1 MVRGAAEEVVVRR
14 RCGCGSPWYRRAL
27 VAVAAAVVLAAVGCE
42 GSSERAGGTTTTA
55 SAQPTPDGSA
65 PASAPRG
72 PAPPAGAHRGAG
84 SPRPSSFSFASTVV
98 DASLPGSLDNKAVGD
113 LDGDGLPDIAV
124 GTGSRL
130 VWYRAPG
137 WARSEI
143 AAGHNFTTDMQAA
156 DVDGDG
162 DTDLVTP
169 HYDEGTVVWYRNP
182 ARGGGG
188 WTPVEI
194 GRPGTAHDVEVGDV
208 DGDRRLDVV
217 TRGHAGP
224 TTLFRQSDPGSW
236 QAVTISAAPSS
247 EGTALGDLDRD
258 GRLDIVQ
265 NGYWLA
271 APADVTAGHAWTR
284 HTFAPGWDEGFV
296 AVTVAD
302 LDRDGRLDI
311 VQNGY
316 WLAAPADVTAGHAWT
331 RHTFA
336 PGWDEGFVAVIVADL
351 DRDGRLDVVLA
362 RSESEGRMAWYEAP
376 PDPRSGGWVEHRI
389 DDDVDF
395 VHTFEVAD
403 MDGDGDDDVVFAE
416 MQQSSRRRVGI
427 FRNDGGGRAWSY
439 VALSGGGSHNVRVAD
454 IGMDGDL
461 DVVGANWQGGPVELW
476 EQTGRPAG

>member
-1 MVRGAAEEVVVRR
+1 MRDSSKASVGCRLPFVAAAAV
-14 RCGCGSPWYRRAL
+14 AL
-27 VAVAAAVVLAAVGCE
+27 VAACGGPSDRPAARSRADAEAADQAERPASTATTTSPAARVSTAGPAAVG
-42 GSSERAGGTTTTA
+42 A
-55 SAQPTPDGSA
+55 
-65 PASAPRG
+65 
-72 PAPPAGAHRGAG
+72 PAPPAPH
-84 SPRPSSFSFASTVV
+84 PSSFSFARAVV

-124 GTGSRL
+124 GTDSQL

-137 WARSEI
+137 WARTEI
-143 AAGHNFTTDMQAA
+143 AGGHNFTTDMQAA

-169 HYDEGTVVWYRNP
+169 HYDEGVVVWYRNP
-182 ARGGGG
+182 TRGGGG

-224 TTLFRQSDPGSW
+224 TTLFRQADPTSW
-236 QAVTISAAPSS
+236 QGVTISAASAS
-247 EGTALGDLDRD
+247 EGIALGDLDRD

-284 HTFAPGWDEGFV
+284 HAFAPGWDDGFV
-296 AVTVAD
+296 AVT
-302 LDRDGRLDI
+302 
-311 VQNGY
+311 
-316 WLAAPADVTAGHAWT
+316 
-331 RHTFA
+331 
-336 PGWDEGFVAVIVADL
+336 VADL

-376 PDPRSGGWVEHRI
+376 PDPRSGGWAEHRI
-389 DDDVDF
+389 EDDVDF

-416 MQQSSRRRVGI
+416 MQQSARRRVGI
-427 FRNDGGGRAWSY
+427 FRNGGGGLAWSY
-439 VALSGGGSHNVRVAD
+439 LALSGGGSHNIRVAD
-454 IGMDGDL
+454 IGRDGDL
-461 DVVGANWQGGPVELW
+461 DVVGANWQGGAVELW
-476 EQTGRPAG
+476 EQTDRPAG

>member
-1 MVRGAAEEVVVRR
+1 MVRR
-14 RCGCGSPWYRRAL
+14 RCGCGSPVYRRAL
-27 VAVAAAVVLAAVGCE
+27 VAAAVVLAAVGCE
-42 GSSERAGGTTTTA
+42 RSSERAGGTSTTA

-65 PASAPRG
+65 PAPDGSASASAPRG
-72 PAPPAGAHRGAG
+72 PTSPPSGPPPAAGGRPATG
-84 SPRPSSFSFASTVV
+84 SPRPTSFSFASTVV
-98 DASLPGSLDNKAVGD
+98 DASLPGSLDTKAVGD

-124 GTGSRL
+124 GTDSQL

-137 WARSEI
+137 WARGEI

-169 HYDEGTVVWYRNP
+169 HHDEGAVVWYRNP

-188 WTPVEI
+188 WAPVEI

-217 TRGHAGP
+217 TRGHDGP
-224 TTLFRQSDPGSW
+224 TMLFRQADPGSW
-236 QAVTISAAPSS
+236 QAATIAAAPSS
-247 EGTALGDLDRD
+247 EGTALGDVDRD

-271 APADVTAGHAWTR
+271 APADVTDGQAWAR
-284 HTFAPGWDEGFV
+284 RTFAPGWDDGFV
-296 AVTVAD
+296 AVT
-302 LDRDGRLDI
+302 
-311 VQNGY
+311 
-316 WLAAPADVTAGHAWT
+316 
-331 RHTFA
+331 
-336 PGWDEGFVAVIVADL
+336 VADL

-427 FRNDGGGRAWSY
+427 FRNGGGGRAWSY

>member
-124 GTGSRL
+124 GTDSRL

-302 LDRDGRLDI
+302 LDRDGRLD
-311 VQNGY
+311 
-316 WLAAPADVTAGHAWT
+316 
-331 RHTFA
+331 
-336 PGWDEGFVAVIVADL
+336 
-351 DRDGRLDVVLA
+351 VVLA

>member
-1 MVRGAAEEVVVRR
+1 M
-14 RCGCGSPWYRRAL
+14 
-27 VAVAAAVVLAAVGCE
+27 
-42 GSSERAGGTTTTA
+42 
-55 SAQPTPDGSA
+55 
-65 PASAPRG
+65 
-72 PAPPAGAHRGAG
+72 
-84 SPRPSSFSFASTVV
+84 
-98 DASLPGSLDNKAVGD
+98 
-113 LDGDGLPDIAV
+113 

-169 HYDEGTVVWYRNP
+169 HYDEGAVVWYRNP

-258 GRLDIVQ
+258 GRLDI
-265 NGYWLA
+265 A
-271 APADVTAGHAWTR
+271 
-284 HTFAPGWDEGFV
+284 
-296 AVTVAD
+296 
-302 LDRDGRLDI
+302 
-311 VQNGY
+311 QNGY